1 VFVLQ
6 ELHVKSFLKDLQ
18 VQRFDDHRY
27 YHHSRINQSLHLL
40 SAVSFLVS
48 YVMLFINP
56 PVAALLAWLVSM
68 VSRQA
73 GHFFFEPKGY
83 DHINQATHEYKE
95 EIKVGYNLQ
104 RKVVLMGIWALSPVL
119 LWAQPTLFGLMQ
131 PYTSFNEFVLNV
143 GWMWL
148 WIGLAGLLFRMFQLF
163 VLQNVM
169 TGIVWVSKILTDPV
183 HDIMLYYKSPWY
195 LFKGELL
202 DPGHHLS
209 EQVR

>member
-1 VFVLQ
+1 
-6 ELHVKSFLKDLQ
+6 VKSFFKDLQ

-40 SAVSFLVS
+40 SAVSFLVA
-48 YVMLFINP
+48 YAMLFINP

-131 PYTSFNEFVLNV
+131 PYDSFNEFVLNV

-148 WIGLAGLLFRMFQLF
+148 WIGVAGLLFRMAQLF
-163 VLQNVM
+163 VLQNVQ
-169 TGIVWVSKILTDPV
+169 TGIVWACKILTDPV

-195 LFKGELL
+195 LLKGELL

-209 EQVR
+209 EQSR

>member
-1 VFVLQ
+1 
-6 ELHVKSFLKDLQ
+6 VKSFFKDLQ

-40 SAVSFLVS
+40 SAVSFLVA
-48 YVMLFINP
+48 YAMLFINP

-83 DHINQATHEYKE
+83 DHINQATHEFKE

-131 PYTSFNEFVLNV
+131 PYQSFNEFVLNV

-148 WIGLAGLLFRMFQLF
+148 WIGVAGLLFRMAQLF
-163 VLQNVM
+163 VLQNVQ
-169 TGIVWVSKILTDPV
+169 TGIVWVCKILTDPV

-195 LFKGELL
+195 LLKGELL
-202 DPGHHLS
+202 DPGHHLF
-209 EQVR
+209 EQTR